1 VQVADFLRLYR
12 LDAELQTLSARLH
25 GAAKPAEDRRPADEA
40 ARGGELRLQLRGLV
54 GSQDAVVAAATAH
67 HAHPNVFVLHDK
79 DEAAL
84 FMADLR
90 HLLPDG
96 PEALLFP
103 SSYKRPYEF
112 DETENA
118 NVLMRAEVLNQLN
131 ASRQASVIALGTAPI
146 IVSYP
151 EALSEKVINRQSLVQ
166 NTFTAKVGEKLDVN
180 FLGEL
185 LGQYDFEKSDF
196 VYEAGQYAVRGGI
209 VDVFSYANELPYRLE
224 LFGDEIESIRT
235 FNPETQLSV
244 EPRTSVSI
252 IPNVQTKLL
261 QERRESFLEF
271 LPRTTCLWFK
281 DVRQTLDIVTD
292 LFEKAESNFKRLL
305 EEAGG
310 MQIVSKPADLFE
322 NGKSLKKCLD
332 EFAIVE
338 FGKRFYFKNSQE
350 FQFTAKP
357 QPSFNKDFERL
368 LKNIREN
375 KTRDFTTIIAADS
388 VRQADRLRTI
398 FDELDPNVQF
408 QHLLIALREGYI
420 DEQLGLAV
428 YTDHQLFER
437 YYRAQETRK
446 FSKKKA
452 LTLRELKTLQP
463 GDYVTHQDYGIARF
477 AGLTQIEI
485 GGHVQEAIRLV
496 YRDDDVLTVSI
507 HALHKIAKYSGAEGT
522 PPTMSKLGSQEWE
535 NKKKSVKKKV
545 KDIAADL
552 IRLYAKRK
560 SAPGFAFSKDGFM
573 QAELESSFIYEDT
586 PDQAKATEDV
596 KQDMQQPHPMDRL
609 VCGDVGFGKTEVAIR
624 AAFKAAADGK
634 QVAVLVPTT
643 ILAMQHYKTFRD
655 RLANLPVTVEYINRF
670 KSPKQ
675 VKETME
681 RVAAGKT
688 DILIGTHALTNKKLQ
703 FKDLG
708 LLIIDEEQKFGVKT
722 KDKLKEIKVNVDTLT
737 LSATPIPRTLH
748 FSLMGARDLSV
759 IATPPP
765 NRQPVQTELHVFD
778 EIIVRDAIARELKR
792 GGQAFFVHNRVSDIE
807 EVASMIL
814 RLVPNARITFAH
826 GQMEGE
832 QLEKRMMK
840 FVEGEYDVLVSTNI
854 IESGLDIPNANT
866 IIINRAHLT
875 GLSDLHQMRGR
886 VGRSNRKAYCYLL
899 TPPVAN
905 LPADA
910 RKRLN
915 TLEEFSDLGAGFN
928 VAMRDLDIR
937 GAGNLLGGEQSGFI
951 NDLGYEAYHQVL
963 DEAVQELKETEFKDL
978 FLGEGAGG
986 TSQQRL
992 QHAAGALNSGPK
1004 DTQIE
1009 TDLPVLIPDTYVGNV
1024 SERLQLYAKLD
1035 RAQRPEELA
1044 KLVAS
1049 MTDRFGP
1056 LPEQVQVLVDVVKL
1070 RWQAGKLGFEKVTLK
1085 RDTLRAYLPAGAGH
1099 EAYFQGEQFGRI
1111 LNFVQ
1116 THPRSARMK
1125 DQKDK
1130 LQVTIDGIKGVK
1142 RAQELLVELGA
1153 EEAVVA

>member
-12 LDAELQTLSARLH
+12 LDAELQTLSARLL
-25 GAAKPAEDRRPADEA
+25 AAYKPAEPGRSADDA
-40 ARGGELRLQLRGLV
+40 ARGGELRVQLRGLV
-54 GSQDAVVAAATAH
+54 GSQDAVVAAASGH

-131 ASRQASVIALGTAPI
+131 ASRQASVAALGKAPL
-146 IVSYP
+146 IVTYP

-166 NTFTAKVGEKLDVN
+166 NTFSAKVGDKLDVN

-271 LPRTTCLWFK
+271 LPRTSCLWVK
-281 DVRQTLDIVTD
+281 DVRQTLDVVTE
-292 LFEKAESNFKRLL
+292 LFDKAEGNFQKVL

-338 FGKRFYFKNSQE
+338 FGKRFYFKNAQE
-350 FQFTAKP
+350 FKFTAKP

-375 KTRDFTTIIAADS
+375 KVRDFTTVIAADS

-408 QHLLIALREGYI
+408 QHLLIALREGYV

-477 AGLTQIEI
+477 AGLTQITI
-485 GGHVQEAIRLV
+485 DGHIQEAIRLI

-507 HALHKIAKYSGAEGT
+507 HALHKIAKYSGAEGA
-522 PPTMSKLGSQEWE
+522 PPTMSKLGSPEWE

-560 SAPGFAFSKDGFM
+560 TAPGFAFSKDGFM

-609 VCGDVGFGKTEVAIR
+609 VCGDVGFGKTEIAIR

-681 RVAAGKT
+681 RVSAGRT

-765 NRQPVQTELHVFD
+765 NRQPVTTELHVFD
-778 EIIVRDAIARELKR
+778 ETIIRDAVARELKR
-792 GGQAFFVHNRVSDIE
+792 GGQAFFVHNRVSDII
-807 EVASMIL
+807 EVAAMIV
-814 RLVPNARITFAH
+814 RLVPNARVTFAH

-832 QLEKRMMK
+832 ELEKRMMK
-840 FVEGEYDVLVSTNI
+840 FVEGEFDVLVSTNI

-963 DEAVQELKETEFKDL
+963 DEAVQELKETEFRDL
-978 FLGEGAGG
+978 FLGEGTAG

-992 QHAAGALNSGPK
+992 QMAAGALASGPK
-1004 DTQIE
+1004 ETQIE
-1009 TDLPVLIPDTYVGNV
+1009 TDLPVLIPDTYVNNV

-1035 RAQRPEELA
+1035 RAQKPEELK

-1070 RWQAGKLGFEKVTLK
+1070 RWQASKLGFEKLTLK

-1099 EAYFQGEQFGRI
+1099 EAYFQGEQFGVI

-1116 THPRSARMK
+1116 THPRTARMK

-1130 LQVTIDGIKGVK
+1130 LQVTIDGIKSVGM
-1142 RAQELLVELGA
+1142 AQRLLAELGA
-1153 EEAVVA
+1153 AEMVLA

>member
-12 LDAELQTLSARLH
+12 LDAELQTLSARLL
-25 GAAKPAEDRRPADEA
+25 AAYKPAEPGRPADDA
-40 ARGGELRLQLRGLV
+40 ARSGELRVQLRGLV
-54 GSQDAVVAAATAH
+54 GSQDAVVAAASAH
-67 HAHPNVFVLHDK
+67 YAHPNVFILHDK

-131 ASRQASVIALGTAPI
+131 ASRQASVAALGTAPL
-146 IVSYP
+146 IVTYP

-166 NTFTAKVGEKLDVN
+166 NTFSAKVGDKLDVN

-185 LGQYDFEKSDF
+185 LSQYDFEKSDF

-271 LPRTTCLWFK
+271 LPHTSCLWVK
-281 DVRQTLDIVTD
+281 DMRQTLDIVTE
-292 LFEKAESNFKRLL
+292 LFDKAESNFKRLL

-338 FGKRFYFKNSQE
+338 FGKRFYFKNAQE
-350 FQFTAKP
+350 FKFTAKP
-357 QPSFNKDFERL
+357 QPSFNKDFDRL
-368 LKNIREN
+368 MKNIREN
-375 KTRDFTTIIAADS
+375 KVRDFTTIIAADS

-408 QHLLIALREGYI
+408 QHLLIALREGYV

-437 YYRAQETRK
+437 YYRAQETKK

-477 AGLTQIEI
+477 AGLTQVEMN
-485 GGHVQEAIRLV
+485 GHVQEAIRLV

-507 HALHKIAKYSGAEGT
+507 HALHKIAKYSGAEGA
-522 PPTMSKLGSQEWE
+522 PPIMSKLGSPEWE

-560 SAPGFAFSKDGFM
+560 TAPGFAFSKDGFM

-609 VCGDVGFGKTEVAIR
+609 VCGDVGFGKTEIAIR

-681 RVAAGKT
+681 RVAAGRT

-765 NRQPVQTELHVFD
+765 NRQPVTTELHVFD

-807 EVASMIL
+807 EIAAMIL
-814 RLVPNARITFAH
+814 RLVPNARVTFAH
-826 GQMEGE
+826 GQMDGE

-854 IESGLDIPNANT
+854 IESGLDIANANT

-963 DEAVQELKETEFKDL
+963 DEAVQELKETEFRDL
-978 FLGEGAGG
+978 FMGEGTAG

-992 QHAAGALNSGPK
+992 QMAAGALNSGPRE
-1004 DTQIE
+1004 TQIE
-1009 TDLPVLIPDTYVGNV
+1009 TDLPVLIPDTYVNNV

-1035 RAQRPEELA
+1035 RAQKPEELA

-1056 LPEQVQVLVDVVKL
+1056 LPEQVQQLVDIVKL
-1070 RWQAGKLGFEKVTLK
+1070 RWQASKLGFDKLTLK
-1085 RDTLRAYLPAGAGH
+1085 RETLRAYLPAGPGH
-1099 EAYFQGEQFGRI
+1099 EAYFQGEQFGVI

-1116 THPRSARMK
+1116 THPRTARMK

-1130 LQVTIDGIKGVK
+1130 LQVTIDGIKNVGM
-1142 RAQELLVELGA
+1142 AQRLLVELGA
-1153 EEAVVA
+1153 AEMVLA